1 MYFCLG
7 YMHLGLV
14 APTTAFSILTITVV
28 VGVLGADVCSCL
40 VVDSAVGQLYSWSVG
55 RDDE

>member
-14 APTTAFSILTITVV
+14 APTTAFSILTLTVV
-28 VGVLGADVCSCL
+28 VCVLG
-40 VVDSAVGQLYSWSVG
+40 VGV
-55 RDDE
+55 